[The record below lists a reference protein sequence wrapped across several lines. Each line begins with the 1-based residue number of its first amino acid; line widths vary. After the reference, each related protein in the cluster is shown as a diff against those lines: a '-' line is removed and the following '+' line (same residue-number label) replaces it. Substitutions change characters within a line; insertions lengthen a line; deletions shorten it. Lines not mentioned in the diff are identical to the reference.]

1 MLQKER
7 LEQLKIWFDNY
18 VQSFR
23 SDDRGW
29 QENIDIKID
38 HSEQVRLGCREIG
51 QSLSLN
57 EGELRLAEAAGL
69 FHDIGRFEQFLKYK
83 TFSDHKSVNHAELG
97 VCVLADHGVL
107 DSENP
112 EVKRIVLGA
121 VANHNKLEV
130 PADESGDVRFYSKLV
145 RDADKLDIWRVV
157 SMHYCSEAGIG
168 SGVNQDLPDTPGVS
182 PAVVDVLM
190 QCRLVRMALL
200 KNVNDFKLLQIG
212 WVYDV
217 NFPKTLALMRERGHL
232 ERIRNSITAGEAVS
246 EVYAAVMN
254 YTEQRLKTGD
264 SKPRSAGRGSP
275 AEGMMS

>member
-1 MLQKER
+1 MLQQER
-7 LEQLKIWFDNY
+7 LEHLKKWFDDY
-18 VQSFR
+18 VRSFR

-38 HSEQVRLGCREIG
+38 HSEQVRRGCREIG
-51 QSLSLN
+51 QSLGLD
-57 EGELRLAEAAGL
+57 EGDLRLAEAAGL
-69 FHDIGRFEQFLKYK
+69 LHDVGRFEQFLKYK
-83 TFSDHKSVNHAELG
+83 TFADYKSVNHAELG
-97 VCVLADHGVL
+97 VRVLTERRVL
-107 DSENP
+107 DYENGR
-112 EVKRIVLGA
+112 VKPVILGA

-130 PADESGDVRFYSKLV
+130 PADEPGDVRLASQIV

-157 SMHYCSEAGIG
+157 SMHYCSEDGVG

-182 PAVVDVLM
+182 PAVVDSLM
-190 QCRLVRMALL
+190 QRRLVRMAHL

-246 EVYAAVMN
+246 RVYKAVMD
-254 YTEQRLKTGD
+254 YTEQRLQTG
-264 SKPRSAGRGSP
+264 SNGRASSAERTAP
-275 AEGMMS
+275 